1 MCFEQEFNDFI
12 KEKNGIFKY
21 SDLIYLGYNQ
31 RQIRNLEKNKIIERV
46 AKGIYFHKDYFP
58 DMLKVYQMDNKKMI
72 YSHDTAAYL
81 HDLTDRF
88 PRNFTVTTE
97 SGYHLRKKD
106 KLNVFYIKKNL
117 FELGLEEVQDMS
129 GNMIKTYDK
138 ERTVCDIIR
147 NKEKIELQIYIEVI
161 QNYFNGKVKLNK
173 LSQYAKVLGISKKV
187 SEVVALM
194 MKP

>member
-1 MCFEQEFNDFI
+1 MCCEQEFEDFI
-12 KEKNGIFKY
+12 KERNGIFKY
-21 SDLIYLGYNQ
+21 SDLIQLGYNQ

-46 AKGIYFHKDYFP
+46 AKGIYSHKDYFP
-58 DMLKVYQMDNKKMI
+58 DMLKVYQMENKKMI

-88 PRNFTVTTE
+88 PRNYTVTTE

-106 KLNVFYIKKNL
+106 KLNVYYIKKDL
-117 FELGLEEVQDMS
+117 FELGLEEVKDTS

-138 ERTVCDIIR
+138 ERTLCDIIR
-147 NKEKIELQIYIEVI
+147 NKEKIELQVYVEVI

-173 LSQYAKVLGISKKV
+173 LSRYAKVLGISKKV

-194 MKP
+194 MKS

>member
-1 MCFEQEFNDFI
+1 MCCEQEFDDFI
-12 KEKNGIFKY
+12 KERNGIFKY
-21 SDLIYLGYNQ
+21 SDLIQLGYNQ
-31 RQIRNLEKNKIIERV
+31 RQIRNLEKNKIIGRV
-46 AKGIYFHKDYFP
+46 AKGIYSHKDYFP
-58 DMLKVYQMDNKKMI
+58 DMLKVYQMENKKMI

-88 PRNFTVTTE
+88 PRNYTVTTE

-106 KLNVFYIKKNL
+106 KLNVYYIKKDL
-117 FELGLEEVQDMS
+117 FELGLEEVKDTS

-147 NKEKIELQIYIEVI
+147 NKEKIELQVYVEVI

-173 LSQYAKVLGISKKV
+173 LSRYAKVLGISKKV

-194 MKP
+194 MKS